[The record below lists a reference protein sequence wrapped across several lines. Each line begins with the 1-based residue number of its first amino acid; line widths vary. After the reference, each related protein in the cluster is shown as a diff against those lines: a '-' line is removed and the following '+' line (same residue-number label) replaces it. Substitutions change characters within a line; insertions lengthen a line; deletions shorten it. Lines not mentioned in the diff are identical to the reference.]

1 MDTGKHGS
9 GSFSKERNITIPNK
23 LSKELFNRLYSNTPL
38 SYSEWEESFD
48 SVADFSEAGY
58 IGAIQQYV
66 AANAKVLLLAGGG
79 NFQARALAS
88 IPQKY
93 LCPSCGW

>member
-1 MDTGKHGS
+1 MG
-9 GSFSKERNITIPNK
+9 
-23 LSKELFNRLYSNTPL
+23 
-38 SYSEWEESFD
+38 ESFD

-79 NFQARALAS
+79 TFQARTLGIHRKIYAHVGGNS
-88 IPQKY
+88 Y
-93 LCPSCGW
+93 RVNMCT